1 MEPKTIVAIVLVA
14 LSSAA
19 LSSCRSERKTRSEP
33 IIQGAEQKLRPFSTT
48 RRRDSMNQ
56 QKTVESRV
64 LSILKD
70 CPRARFDDMILI
82 MHYYNRYANFLRAG
96 EQPLCDLAFN
106 YKVYGLPCFETIR
119 RARQRVQSLFPEYS
133 RSANPDDDSMV
144 IIIGIL

>member
-1 MEPKTIVAIVLVA
+1 
-14 LSSAA
+14 
-19 LSSCRSERKTRSEP
+19 
-33 IIQGAEQKLRPFSTT
+33 
-48 RRRDSMNQ
+48 MNQ
-56 QKTVESRV
+56 QNTVESRV

-96 EQPLCDLAFN
+96 EQPLNDLAFN

-133 RSANPDDDSMV
+133 RSAELNDDGMV
-144 IIIGIL
+144 IIVGIL